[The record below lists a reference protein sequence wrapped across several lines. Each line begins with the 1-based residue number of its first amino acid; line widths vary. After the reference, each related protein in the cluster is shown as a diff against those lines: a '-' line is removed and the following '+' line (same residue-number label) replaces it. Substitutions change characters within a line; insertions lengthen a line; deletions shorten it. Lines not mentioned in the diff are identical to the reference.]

1 MPNWIPYAIAAA
13 VFYGLHQVFTK
24 LAAQRIGEGVGG
36 FVVEAA
42 AAVSILVYLAYLKH
56 SGAWPQTASGSGLFF
71 SVLTGV
77 CVGAGTV
84 TFFLLFQRGGPL
96 SAVPMV
102 LAGGAALMALA
113 GIVFFREPVHW
124 SRVLGIGFAI
134 GGLYLLQYG
143 PKQ

>member
-1 MPNWIPYAIAAA
+1 MPVWIRYAIAAA

-36 FVVEAA
+36 FIVEAA
-42 AAVSILVYLAYLKH
+42 AAGSILVYLAYLKH
-56 SGAWPQTASGSGLFF
+56 SGAWPQSMSASGVLF

-84 TFFLLFQRGGPL
+84 AFFLLFQKGGPL

-113 GIVFFREPVHW
+113 GMVFFREPLHW
-124 SRVLGIGFAI
+124 SRVVGIGLAI

-143 PKQ
+143 PRQ